1 MPENSPLKSRG
12 PVVPLSNIQSAILKL
27 LAKNRNPES
36 YVAGST
42 PLNRDGPRYS
52 GDIDIFH
59 DLDHALET
67 TSKADIDFLTE
78 CGFSARWLRQLPGI
92 HSAEVSRNG
101 ERMKLEWVRD
111 SDFRFFPTVQ
121 DDLFGY
127 TLHIADIA
135 TNKAM
140 AAAGRRAARDVL
152 DLILIHEKHLPLGA
166 VIWAAVEKA
175 PGFSP
180 EAMISEIRRN
190 SNYRQDEFAM
200 IDMIEPVDAGVIAQ
214 KLRTA
219 LEEAEAFVRNMPPGK
234 EGLLFLRDGQPVQPD
249 PEHLENYTEHSGQ
262 RRGHWPT
269 TSEITHEMLKAY
281 LDNSKEQ

>member
-1 MPENSPLKSRG
+1 MTLRG
-12 PVVPLSNIQSAILKL
+12 PVVPLSKIQSDILKL

-42 PLNRDGPRYS
+42 PLNRYGSRFS

-59 DLDHALET
+59 DLDHTLEST
-67 TSKADIDFLTE
+67 AKADVDVLTE
-78 CGFSARWLRQLPGI
+78 SGFSARWLRQLPGI
-92 HSAEVSRNG
+92 YSAEVTKNG
-101 ERMKLEWVRD
+101 ESMKLEWVRD
-111 SDFRFFPTVQ
+111 SDFRFFPTVP
-121 DDLFGY
+121 DELFGY

-152 DLILIHEKHLPLGA
+152 DLILIHEKHIPLGA

-190 SNYRQDEFAM
+190 SNYRQDEFDM
-200 IDMIEPVDAGVIAQ
+200 IDMIQPVDAGEVARTLRIA
-214 KLRTA
+214 LD
-219 LEEAEAFVRNMPPGK
+219 EAEEFVRNMPPGK
-234 EGLLFLRDGQPVQPD
+234 EGLLFLQDGKPVQPD
-249 PEHLENYTEHSGQ
+249 PAHLENYTEHRGQ

-269 TSEITHEMLKAY
+269 TSEITHEMLQVY
-281 LDNSKEQ
+281 LQSEDKT